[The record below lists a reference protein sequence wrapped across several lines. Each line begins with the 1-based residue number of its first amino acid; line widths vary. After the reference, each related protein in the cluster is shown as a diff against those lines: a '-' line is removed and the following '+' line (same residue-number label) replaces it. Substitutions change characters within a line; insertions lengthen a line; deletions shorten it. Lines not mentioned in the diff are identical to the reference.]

1 MMRPHHLRFFVF
13 IAALFF
19 FFLICTRQN
28 CAQVDTAEL
37 SGLVTDSANAV
48 LPHANILIVN
58 RDTGVSRQAK
68 TDARGQYVAPALQPG
83 RYRITVGAKG
93 FETLLTENVTL
104 NVGQNANLGF
114 QLKVGSEG
122 QTVTV
127 DGSGATINTTD
138 GSVSTVIERQF
149 VANIPLN
156 GNSFQDLISMTPG
169 VVTASPQTEYTSAGS
184 NGDFSINGQRT
195 ESNYYMV
202 DGVSANV
209 SAGATT
215 NSAGNGPSGTVAATS
230 ALGTT
235 QSLLSV
241 DDLQEFRVESSSY
254 SAEYGRSPGGQL
266 TFITRSGTDM
276 YHGSAYDHFRNGWF
290 DANDWFNDE
299 LGQPKEEVHQND
311 FGGTFGGPLSIPR
324 LYQGKGKTFFFGSYE
339 GLRLVEPVAA
349 SVQYVP
355 DLYLREQAP
364 AVLQP
369 LLNAFPLPTP
379 GGIDFGT
386 PQAPNLAE
394 FFEGYSVPG
403 RIDSSSIRIDH
414 TFTPAFSAFFRF
426 ADTPSSVQ
434 SRFGSE
440 FIDSAMNVQT
450 YTLGTTY
457 ALSQSTTNQFRLG
470 YSRSSSGS
478 TSGIDSFGGA
488 VPTDLGKAMGNL
500 NGITGQ
506 TAEATLVLEIS
517 GSGASVLETPCQNSQ
532 QQQWN
537 ITDTFD
543 IVRRAQQWKFGIDF
557 RQISTEQVLDPF
569 VPLTEYL
576 SAESILLN
584 SATVAEYFKYLPSK
598 PLYNQFALFAQD
610 DWRINSRLSLSGGL
624 RWELAPPPHSATNP
638 QPYTAL
644 GDLSDPSS
652 LSLAPDGTPMWHASL
667 GNVAPRLGIA
677 WQANTLKNWATVIR
691 VGGGV
696 FFDTNNGIALNAF
709 FGFGFNTFAQ
719 YDSVPMPFTSVQQD
733 ISVNV
738 APPYTNLDVYPSHL
752 QLPYTLEWNT
762 AIEQGLGQNNI
773 ATISY
778 LGSAGR
784 RLSAS
789 QDLDLSTINPLFDE
803 VNYVL
808 GVTSDYD
815 ALQAKFQ
822 RNVSKGV
829 NALVSYTWSHSI
841 DYGSNSGEL
850 MVTRGNSDFDV
861 RQSFQGGLTWE
872 PPHLQSSGMTS
883 GLLNGWALDG
893 RLIARTAFPVTLE
906 GNFITDP
913 ATGSEYY
920 ANVNLV
926 PNQPTYLYGR
936 QFPGGRSLN
945 PAAFA
950 YPTGTNQ
957 GTAPRNFA
965 RGFGESQVNCAAR
978 RDFPFSERVHLQF
991 RAEAF
996 NILNHP
1002 NFGFVDPNL
1011 TDSTFGQAT
1020 QMLNQSLGTVASQY
1034 QQGGPRS
1041 MQFALRL
1048 AF

>member
-1 MMRPHHLRFFVF
+1 MHSIQKFDRKFTLWMLAVVLCWSVPSVSFADASSASISITVSDTSGAF
-13 IAALFF
+13 IPDAK
-19 FFLICTRQN
+19 
-28 CAQVDTAEL
+28 
-37 SGLVTDSANAV
+37 AV
-48 LPHANILIVN
+48 LRNS
-58 RDTGVSRQAK
+58 DTNQEQQSVSSKTGSASFPFLKPGHYVLTVSRNGFS
-68 TDARGQYVAPALQPG
+68 DV
-83 RYRITVGAKG
+83 TVGAI
-93 FETLLTENVTL
+93 LL
-104 NVGQNANLGF
+104 NVGDNKHLQVV
-114 QLKVGSEG
+114 LKVGSAS
-122 QTVTV
+122 QNITV
-127 DGSGATINTTD
+127 DGSGATMNTTD

-169 VVTASPQTEYTSAGS
+169 VVTASPQTEFTSPGG

-202 DGVSANV
+202 DGVSANA
-209 SAGATT
+209 SAGPTT
-215 NSAGNGPSGTVAATS
+215 SEGGGAAGTVAATS

-254 SAEYGRSPGGQL
+254 SAEFGRSPGGQL
-266 TFITRSGTDM
+266 TFVTRSGTDT

-299 LGQPKEEVHQND
+299 LGQRKEEVHQND

-364 AVLQP
+364 TVLQP
-369 LLNAFPLPTP
+369 ILNAFPLPTH

-394 FFEGYSVPG
+394 FFQGYSVPG
-403 RIDSSSIRIDH
+403 KIDSSSIRIDQ

-434 SRFGSE
+434 SRFLSE
-440 FIDSAMNVQT
+440 LINSTMNVQT

-457 ALSQSTTNQFRLG
+457 ALSQSMTNQFRLG

-478 TSGIDSFGGA
+478 TSDVDSFGGA
-488 VPTDLGKAMGNL
+488 VPTDLGKAMGNT

-506 TAEATLVLEIS
+506 TAEASIVLSIS
-517 GSGASVLETPCQNSQ
+517 GSGGSVLETPCQNNQ

-543 IVRRAQQWKFGIDF
+543 IVHRAQQWKFGIDL
-557 RQISTEQVLDPF
+557 RQISTEQVLNPF
-569 VPLTEYL
+569 VPLAEYL
-576 SAESILLN
+576 STQSILSN

-598 PLYNQFALFAQD
+598 PVYNQFAIFAQD
-610 DWRINSRLSLSGGL
+610 DWRINSRLSLSAGM
-624 RWELAPPPHSATNP
+624 RWELAPPPHNATNP

-644 GDLSDPSS
+644 GDLSNPSS
-652 LSLAPDGTPMWHASL
+652 LSLAPDGTPMWRASL
-667 GNVAPRLGIA
+667 GNLAPRLGIA
-677 WQANTLKNWATVIR
+677 WQANTLRNWATVIR
-691 VGGGV
+691 GGGGV
-696 FFDTNNGIALNAF
+696 FFDTNNEIALDTF
-709 FGFGFNTFAQ
+709 FGFGFSTIAQ
-719 YDSVPMPFTSVQQD
+719 YDSAPMPFTTAQQD
-733 ISVNV
+733 ISVSV
-738 APPYTNLDVYPSHL
+738 APPYSNFDVYPSHL

-773 ATISY
+773 ATVSY

-784 RLSAS
+784 RLDAS
-789 QDLDLSTINPLFDE
+789 QQLDLSATNPSFE
-803 VNYVL
+803 EINYVR

-829 NALVSYTWSHSI
+829 NALASYTWSHSI
-841 DYGSNSGEL
+841 DFGSNSGAL

-872 PPHLQSSGMTS
+872 LPHLQSSGLTS
-883 GLLNGWALDG
+883 GLLNGWAVDG
-893 RLIARTAFPVTLE
+893 RLIARTGFPVTLE
-906 GNFITDP
+906 GNFTTDP
-913 ATGSEYY
+913 ATGSQFYT
-920 ANVNLV
+920 NVNLV
-926 PNQPTYLYGR
+926 PGQPIYLYGG

-957 GTAPRNFA
+957 GNAPRNFA
-965 RGFGESQVNCAAR
+965 RGFGESQVNFAAR
-978 RDFPFSERVHLQF
+978 RDFPFSEHVHLQF

-1011 TDSTFGQAT
+1011 NDSTFGQST